1 MDRSITAHGE
11 SCRVDPVATAARLRA
26 CAVRHFAGK
35 SPFRSF
41 RLGHQRPL
49 GQALEC
55 SGALVK
61 SVMDVRAFI
70 EDGSTFRAEQVCPAR
85 RIAALV

>member
-1 MDRSITAHGE
+1 M
-11 SCRVDPVATAARLRA
+11 
-26 CAVRHFAGK
+26 
-35 SPFRSF
+35 
-41 RLGHQRPL
+41 

-70 EDGSTFRAEQVCPAR
+70 EDGSTFKVEQVCPAR